1 MERKGGEEILG
12 GGKVGEK
19 KGVREKEKAG
29 KGEEEVQKRKKRSER
44 RHKNRTRGRRRI
56 NLKKLIIA
64 QKQSKV
70 LMRNLILHQSKRA

>member
-29 KGEEEVQKRKKRSER
+29 KGEEEVQKRKKKRSE
-44 RHKNRTRGRRRI
+44 
-56 NLKKLIIA
+56 KK
-64 QKQSKV
+64 KSMKEV
-70 LMRNLILHQSKRA
+70 